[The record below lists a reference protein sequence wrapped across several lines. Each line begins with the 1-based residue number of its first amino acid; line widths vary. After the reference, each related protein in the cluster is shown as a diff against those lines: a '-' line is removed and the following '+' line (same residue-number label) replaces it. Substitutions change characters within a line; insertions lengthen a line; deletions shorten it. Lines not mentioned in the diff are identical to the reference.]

1 MREGHGH
8 GARQR
13 APGRCE
19 GGGPGGK
26 LEGGSGGREGP
37 FRVAAEDETLNG
49 IEERD
54 RILEEGGFEVI
65 SGRNVK
71 KRPAAAPSEPRQE
84 LASYRQ

>member
-1 MREGHGH
+1 M
-8 GARQR
+8 
-13 APGRCE
+13 
-19 GGGPGGK
+19 
-26 LEGGSGGREGP
+26 
-37 FRVAAEDETLNG
+37 AAEDETLNG

-71 KRPAAAPSEPRQE
+71 KRPAAAPSSEPRQE